1 MDGGQELLG
10 AVASAPQCML
20 PLARNN
26 DMRQAASDPSPEF
39 WCRDHALRLLGVRS
53 WVSGLGCW
61 VLGVGCLDE
70 HGSGTVPWSL
80 DWWKSGHTHFFL
92 FYGPLWALNIRTE
105 ESWVLGVMDIGS
117 GFSGPLGLVWTE
129 IGCWDGQKLG
139 PGLGSWVF
147 RRTEIGSG
155 SWVSG
160 QLFTAIPSGVWMSLR
175 STKWGRVR

>member
-1 MDGGQELLG
+1 M
-10 AVASAPQCML
+10 
-20 PLARNN
+20 
-26 DMRQAASDPSPEF
+26 
-39 WCRDHALRLLGVRS
+39 GV
-53 WVSGLGCW
+53 GYW
-61 VLGVGCLDE
+61 VLGVGCWVSGCLDE

-80 DWWKSGHTHFFL
+80 DWWKSGHIHFFL
-92 FYGPLWALNIRTE
+92 YGPLWTLILRTE

-117 GFSGPLGLVWTE
+117 GLSGLLGLVWTE
-129 IGCWDGQKLG
+129 IGCLVGQKLG

-175 STKWGRVR
+175 STLPCSKHCPGNV

>member
-1 MDGGQELLG
+1 MSG
-10 AVASAPQCML
+10 SCI
-20 PLARNN
+20 
-26 DMRQAASDPSPEF
+26 AAFGCPVM
-39 WCRDHALRLLGVRS
+39 GVWS
-53 WVSGLGCW
+53 WVLGIGCW
-61 VLGVGCLDE
+61 VLGAGCWSGYLDE
-70 HGSGTVPWSL
+70 HGSGTVPWFL

-92 FYGPLWALNIRTE
+92 YGPLWTLILRTE

-117 GFSGPLGLVWTE
+117 GLSGLLGLVWTE
-129 IGCWDGQKLG
+129 IGCLDGQKLG

-175 STKWGRVR
+175 STLPCSKHCPGNV